1 MTSHVHVEFRQAV
14 LSRTASTT
22 LAGRQISGAA
32 FIWAQLF
39 AGKEQKLKGLC
50 RGWGTV
56 I

>member
-1 MTSHVHVEFRQAV
+1 MTSRASCVI
-14 LSRTASTT
+14 SDSTT

-50 RGWGTV
+50 RRWGTV